1 MLKTWLTWLQPGV
14 SGLGILLLVASP
26 LCSIAAPK
34 PKSFANSKTPSQ
46 QPQWSVASIGGN
58 TISSN
63 ITKEVRSSGIAAT
76 PDVAVRQLALNS
88 MVTTGKQPT
97 SVATHLRRD
106 SRSAVSGLHSPSIR
120 SQHLSA
126 NAAVNMPV
134 APVVPGIFIGN
145 SDVRMPSQF
154 LPSATKPAPQTV
166 AAGKAIGSPT
176 SLSAMMA
183 TTNINAANPFPVVTP
198 ELMQKLGTAPTIAS
212 ARSAGK
218 AVHSLDPIAV
228 MTSGSSHKA
237 TKFIDANAVA
247 SAKLQPGTVK
257 SLDPIAS
264 IPSGLQRLLGNDL
277 NSESRS
283 TTRSAVKASGSDQ
296 AVAKA
301 TNAKANLLAA
311 MQPLSALTNPNNNDV
326 SAPNLQLATAQA
338 YTSVP
343 KFSIPGDKVSS
354 RAISKPAVSIASSN
368 DQVPASFVQPKTN
381 AMVSD
386 RYLGM
391 SLRQSWMTTS
401 QRNNLGG
408 LILGSQAMSTDTRK
422 IGLGATST
430 VKTSSSG
437 LSAFNPDKFN

>member
-34 PKSFANSKTPSQ
+34 PKAFANSKTPSQ
-46 QPQWSVASIGGN
+46 QPQWSVASIGGS
-58 TISSN
+58 TISTNS
-63 ITKEVRSSGIAAT
+63 TKEVQSSGIAAT

-126 NAAVNMPV
+126 SAAVKMPV

-237 TKFIDANAVA
+237 PKFIDANAVA
-247 SAKLQPGTVK
+247 SAKLQPSTVK

-311 MQPLSALTNPNNNDV
+311 MQPLSALTSTNDV

-354 RAISKPAVSIASSN
+354 RAISKPAVSITSSSN
-368 DQVPASFVQPKTN
+368 DQAPASVVQPKTN
-381 AMVSD
+381 AMASD
-386 RYLGM
+386 RFLGM

-408 LILGSQAMSTDTRK
+408 LILGSQSMSTDTRK

>member
-34 PKSFANSKTPSQ
+34 PKLFANSKTPSQ

-88 MVTTGKQPT
+88 MITGRQPT
-97 SVATHLRRD
+97 SVASNLRRD

-176 SLSAMMA
+176 SLSAMVA

-283 TTRSAVKASGSDQ
+283 TTRSAVKASGSGQ

-311 MQPLSALTNPNNNDV
+311 MQPLSALTNTNDV

-354 RAISKPAVSIASSN
+354 RAISKPAVSITSSSN
-368 DQVPASFVQPKTN
+368 DQAPASFVQPKTN

-437 LSAFNPDKFN
+437 LSAFNLDKFN

>member
-46 QPQWSVASIGGN
+46 QPQWSVASIGGS

-88 MVTTGKQPT
+88 MTTGRQPT
-97 SVATHLRRD
+97 SVASNLRRD

-166 AAGKAIGSPT
+166 AAGKGIGSPT

-183 TTNINAANPFPVVTP
+183 KTNINAANPFPVVTP

-228 MTSGSSHKA
+228 MTSRSSHKA
-237 TKFIDANAVA
+237 PKFIDANAVA
-247 SAKLQPGTVK
+247 SAKIQPGTVK
-257 SLDPIAS
+257 SFDPIAS

-296 AVAKA
+296 VVAKA

-311 MQPLSALTNPNNNDV
+311 MQPLSALTSTNDV

-354 RAISKPAVSIASSN
+354 RAISKPAASIASSSN
-368 DQVPASFVQPKTN
+368 DQAPASVVQPKTN
-381 AMVSD
+381 AMASD
-386 RYLGM
+386 RFLGM

>member
-34 PKSFANSKTPSQ
+34 PKAFANSKTPSQ
-46 QPQWSVASIGGN
+46 QPQWSVASIGGS
-58 TISSN
+58 TISTNS
-63 ITKEVRSSGIAAT
+63 TKEVQSSGIAAT

-126 NAAVNMPV
+126 SAAVNLPV

-228 MTSGSSHKA
+228 MTSRSSHRA

-257 SLDPIAS
+257 SFDPIAS

-283 TTRSAVKASGSDQ
+283 TTRSAVKARGSDQ

-311 MQPLSALTNPNNNDV
+311 MQPLSALTNRNDV

-338 YTSVP
+338 YTIVP

-354 RAISKPAVSIASSN
+354 SKPAASIASSS
-368 DQVPASFVQPKTN
+368 DRAPAPVVQPKTN
-381 AMVSD
+381 AMTSD
-386 RYLGM
+386 RFLGM
-391 SLRQSWMTTS
+391 SLRQSWMTTTS

-408 LILGSQAMSTDTRK
+408 LILGSQAMSTDTQK

-430 VKTSSSG
+430 VKTSSSR

>member
-34 PKSFANSKTPSQ
+34 PKLFANSKTPSQ

-88 MVTTGKQPT
+88 MITGRQPT
-97 SVATHLRRD
+97 SVASNLRRD

-176 SLSAMMA
+176 SLSAMVA

-311 MQPLSALTNPNNNDV
+311 MQPLSALTNTNDV

-354 RAISKPAVSIASSN
+354 RAISKPAVSITSSSN
-368 DQVPASFVQPKTN
+368 DQAPASFVQPKTN

-437 LSAFNPDKFN
+437 LSAFNLDKFN

>member
-34 PKSFANSKTPSQ
+34 PKAFANSKTPSQ
-46 QPQWSVASIGGN
+46 QPQWSVASIGGS
-58 TISSN
+58 TISTNS
-63 ITKEVRSSGIAAT
+63 TKEVQSSGIAAT

-126 NAAVNMPV
+126 SAAVNLPV

-228 MTSGSSHKA
+228 MTSRSSHRA

-257 SLDPIAS
+257 SFDPIAS

-283 TTRSAVKASGSDQ
+283 TTRSAVKARGSDQ

-311 MQPLSALTNPNNNDV
+311 MQPLSALANTNDV

-354 RAISKPAVSIASSN
+354 SKPAVSIVSSS
-368 DQVPASFVQPKTN
+368 DRAPASVVQPKTN
-381 AMVSD
+381 AMTSD
-386 RYLGM
+386 RFLGM
-391 SLRQSWMTTS
+391 SLRQSWMTTTS

-408 LILGSQAMSTDTRK
+408 LILGSQAMSTDTQK

-430 VKTSSSG
+430 VKTSSSR